1 VDAAIDGTT
10 RCFHDVHLPT
20 GVAGPGCW
28 IARRVGQ
35 TRRLMSEPSP
45 HDPGELPDELPAP
58 LRRFVARPAVR
69 AVVAGLL
76 IAGSLPPWG
85 WWPLAFAGLALLHQ
99 LLAGA
104 GWRSRLWRGTVVGW
118 VLFAPSILWISQLTA
133 PGYVIATVFYGAMIG
148 VFCIAVPPNQGRTLG
163 LVGAWILIESLR
175 SAWPF
180 GGVPLSLLAVG
191 QVTGPLAS
199 IARVGGVLAIGAVTV
214 AIGAAVAAAFG
225 RHNTKAAVI
234 GAAVLVVLAIAWVA
248 PDGEP
253 TGETVD
259 IAFVQGGGPQ
269 GTRAIN
275 TDRRKVFERHLEAS
289 EDVPEGMDMVLW
301 PENVVDTD
309 FDVQDAKEGE
319 ELQAL
324 ARQLGAPLSVG
335 TVEGV
340 SDTEFRN
347 SQQVLDAE
355 GEWGD
360 RYIKVQRV
368 PFGEWVP
375 FRSLIERV
383 APDTL
388 ARRDATISTQDGLMD
403 IGGVPVATAISWE
416 VFFGHRVRSGVK
428 AGGEIV
434 YNPTN
439 GSTYTGTFVQTQQVA
454 SSRLRAIESGR
465 WLVQVAPTGF
475 SAFVSPTGEVFQ
487 RTGTS
492 ERAVEVR
499 RDVPLRDGL
508 TWYTRWGDA
517 PMRVAAVLLLAGAWV
532 LDRRSL
538 TLRAGASPDRR

>member
-1 VDAAIDGTT
+1 
-10 RCFHDVHLPT
+10 
-20 GVAGPGCW
+20 
-28 IARRVGQ
+28 
-35 TRRLMSEPSP
+35 MSELAEPNAE
-45 HDPGELPDELPAP
+45 ELPDELPAP
-58 LRRFVARPAVR
+58 VRRFVARPTVR
-69 AVVAGLL
+69 AVAAGLL

-99 LLAGA
+99 LLADA
-104 GWRSRLWRGTVVGW
+104 SWLSRLWRGSVVGW
-118 VLFAPSILWISQLTA
+118 VLFAPSILWITQLTP
-133 PGYVIATVFYGAMIG
+133 PGYVIATLFYGAMIG
-148 VFCIAVPPNQGRTLG
+148 AFCIAVPPHRGRTLG
-163 LVGAWILIESLR
+163 LVGAWVLIESLR

-180 GGVPLSLLAVG
+180 GGTPLSLLAVG
-191 QVTGPLAS
+191 QVGGPLAG
-199 IARVGGVLAIGAVTV
+199 IARIGGVLAIGAVTV

-225 RHNTKAAVI
+225 RHRTKAAAI
-234 GAAVLVVLAIAWVA
+234 GVAVLVVLGVAWIA
-248 PDGEP
+248 PDGDP
-253 TGETVD
+253 TGEAVD
-259 IAFVQGGGPQ
+259 IAFVQGGGDQ

-275 TDRRKVFERHLEAS
+275 TDRRQVFERHLEAT

-309 FDVQDAKEGE
+309 LDVQDAREGR

-324 ARQLGAPLSVG
+324 ARQLESPLSIG

-340 SDTEFRN
+340 SGTQFRN

-355 GEWGD
+355 GTWGD
-360 RYIKVQRV
+360 RYVKVQRV

-375 FRSLIERV
+375 FRSLIEQV

-388 ARRDATISTQDGLMD
+388 ARRDATVSTQEGLLE

-416 VFFGHRVRSGVK
+416 VFFGHRVRSGVR

-475 SAFVSPTGEVFQ
+475 SAFVSPTGDVFQ

-499 RDVPLRDGL
+499 RDVPLRAGL
-508 TWYTRWGDA
+508 TWYTRWGDT
-517 PMRVAAVLLLAGAWV
+517 PVRVVAVLLLAAAWA
-532 LDRRSL
+532 LDRRV
-538 TLRAGASPDRR
+538 LRPRRGASPVRR

>member
-1 VDAAIDGTT
+1 M
-10 RCFHDVHLPT
+10 
-20 GVAGPGCW
+20 
-28 IARRVGQ
+28 GQ
-35 TRRLMSEPSP
+35 NRRLMSELADHHLP
-45 HDPGELPDELPAP
+45 DELPDELPAP
-58 LRRFVARPAVR
+58 VRRFVARPAVR
-69 AVVAGLL
+69 AVAAGVL
-76 IAGSLPPWG
+76 IGGSLPPWG
-85 WWPLAFAGLALLHQ
+85 WWPLAFVGVALLHQ

-104 GWRSRLWRGTVVGW
+104 SWRSRLWRGAVVGW
-118 VLFAPSILWISQLTA
+118 VLFAPSILWITQLTA
-133 PGYVIATVFYGAMIG
+133 PGYIIATVFYGAMIG
-148 VFCIAVPPNQGRTLG
+148 LFCIAVPPQHGRTLG
-163 LVGAWILIESLR
+163 LIGAWILIESLR

-191 QVTGPLAS
+191 QVGGPLAS
-199 IARVGGVLAIGAVTV
+199 IARVGGVLAVGAVTV
-214 AIGAAVAAAFG
+214 AVGAAAAAAFG
-225 RHNTKAAVI
+225 RHHTKAAVI
-234 GAAVLVVLAIAWVA
+234 GAAVLVVLGIAWVA
-248 PDGEP
+248 PDGRP

-259 IAFVQGGGPQ
+259 IAFVQGGGAQ

-275 TDRRKVFERHLEAS
+275 TDRRKVFERHLAAS
-289 EDVPEGMDMVLW
+289 QDVPDGMDMVLW
-301 PENVVDTD
+301 PENVIDTD
-309 FDVQDAKEGE
+309 FDVQVAKEGR

-324 ARQLGAPLSVG
+324 ARRLDAPLSVG

-340 SDTEFRN
+340 SETEFRN
-347 SQQVLDAE
+347 SQQVLDAG

-360 RYIKVQRV
+360 RYVKVQRV

-375 FRSLIERV
+375 FRSFIERV

-388 ARRDATISTQDGLMD
+388 ARRDATVSTQDGLLD

-428 AGGEIV
+428 AGGELV

-508 TWYTRWGDA
+508 TWYARWGDT
-517 PMRVAAVLLLAGAWV
+517 PMRLAAVLLLLGAWV
-532 LDRRSL
+532 LDRRM
-538 TLRAGASPDRR
+538 LRPRPGASPDHR